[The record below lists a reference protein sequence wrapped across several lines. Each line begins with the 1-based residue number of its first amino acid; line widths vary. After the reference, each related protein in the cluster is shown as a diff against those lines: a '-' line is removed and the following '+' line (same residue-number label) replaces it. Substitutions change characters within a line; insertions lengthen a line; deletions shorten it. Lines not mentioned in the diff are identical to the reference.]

1 VFARSLPDHAV
12 LDRVLRGRSWIP
24 LLGVM
29 LAGIVAM
36 QVEVLKYGASMGRSI
51 QRGTALA
58 SKNEQLRASV
68 ASLADQQR
76 IESLATGMGM
86 VMPAPTGVSFL
97 APQAANAERAIAN
110 IHVPN
115 GTAFLAQLAQ
125 NNASNAAAVA
135 PARPVGVTASIGTTG
150 TGTAG
155 TGTGATGTTAIGT
168 VGTTGTGTTGTAGTT
183 GTGTGTTGIGT
194 TGTTG
199 TGAAGTTAAAAA
211 TGAAATTATQST
223 TSGTT
228 SGTTAGQGT
237 TSGGASLATTSTTS
251 SPTGP

>member
-1 VFARSLPDHAV
+1 
-12 LDRVLRGRSWIP
+12 

-36 QVEVLKYGASMGRSI
+36 QVEVLKYGASMGRSF

-76 IESLATGMGM
+76 IESLAVSMGM

-97 APQAANAERAIAN
+97 APQAANVERAIAN
-110 IHVPN
+110 IHAPN

-125 NNASNAAAVA
+125 NNASKAAAVA
-135 PARPVGVTASIGTTG
+135 PARPAGGVTTALGTTALGLATTGATGTGTTG
-150 TGTAG
+150 TGT
-155 TGTGATGTTAIGT
+155 TGTGATGTGATGT
-168 VGTTGTGTTGTAGTT
+168 GATGTGTTGTGTTGTAGTT
-183 GTGTGTTGIGT
+183 
-194 TGTTG
+194 
-199 TGAAGTTAAAAA
+199 AA
-211 TGAAATTATQST
+211 TGAAATTPNQST
-223 TSGTT
+223 TAV
-228 SGTTAGQGT
+228 TTARQGT

-251 SPTGP
+251 SSTGP